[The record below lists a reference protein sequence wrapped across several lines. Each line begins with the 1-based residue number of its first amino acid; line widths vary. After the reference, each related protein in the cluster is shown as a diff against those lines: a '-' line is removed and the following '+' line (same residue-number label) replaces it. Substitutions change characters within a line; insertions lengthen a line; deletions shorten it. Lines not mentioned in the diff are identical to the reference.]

1 MIDTVVKL
9 LPQLLSITYEAGDVL
24 LRHYNGAGLTIDH
37 KTDGSPVTVAD
48 EEADA
53 LIVRQL
59 TQIIPHVP
67 VVSEES
73 YAMGAR
79 VDRRGDHWLVDP
91 LDGTKEFIKRNGH
104 FTVNIAFIHQSRP
117 ILGIVA
123 APALDILYAGAEGK
137 GAWVSLK
144 KSDLQPIKVRQRP
157 VEGLTAVVSRSHNEG
172 QELDRFLEKF
182 KIAKQVSAGSSLKFG
197 LVAVGEADIY
207 PRLGRT
213 MEWDTAAGDAVLRA
227 AGGYVEKITDGTALQ
242 YGKPDL
248 ANPHFVAWGEKL

>member
-1 MIDTVVKL
+1 MIDIVAKI
-9 LPQLLSITYEAGDVL
+9 LPQLLSIAYEAGDVL

-37 KTDGSPVTVAD
+37 KTDGSPVTAAD

-53 LIVRQL
+53 LIVHQL
-59 TQIIPHVP
+59 TQLMPNIP

-73 YAMGAR
+73 YAIGAR
-79 VDRRGDHWLVDP
+79 VDRSGDHWLVDP
-91 LDGTKEFIKRNGH
+91 LDGTKEFIKKNGH

-123 APALDILYAGAEGK
+123 APVLDILYAGAEGR
-137 GAWVSLK
+137 GAWTSVGKGS
-144 KSDLQPIKVRQRP
+144 LQPIKVRQP
-157 VEGLTAVVSRSHNEG
+157 PAEGLTAVVSRSHNEG
-172 QELDRFLEKF
+172 QDLDRFMAKF

-197 LVAVGEADIY
+197 LVAMGEADIY

-227 AGGYVEKITDGTALQ
+227 AGGRVEKITDGTALQ

-248 ANPHFVAWGEKL
+248 ANPHFVAWGKKL

>member
-1 MIDTVVKL
+1 MIDKVAKL
-9 LPQLLSITYEAGDVL
+9 LPQLLSVAYEAGDIL
-24 LRHYNGAGLTIDH
+24 LHHYHAVELDVDH
-37 KTDGSPVTVAD
+37 KIDGSPVTAAD
-48 EEADA
+48 QEADA
-53 LIVRQL
+53 LIIRQL
-59 TQIIPHVP
+59 MQIMPNVP

-79 VDRRGDHWLVDP
+79 VDRHGDHWLVDP

-117 ILGIVA
+117 ILGVIA

-137 GAWVSLK
+137 GAWKSLK
-144 KSDLQPIKVRQRP
+144 KGSLQLIKVRQIP
-157 VEGLTAVVSRSHNEG
+157 PEGLTAVVSRSHNEG
-172 QELDRFLEKF
+172 QELSRFMAKF

-227 AGGYVEKITDGTALQ
+227 AGGCVEKITDGTPLQ

-248 ANPHFVAWGEKL
+248 ANPHFVAWGAKP